1 MCLKGKIAL
10 VTGAS
15 RGIGK
20 AIGSAFA
27 LEGASV
33 AVCARNKDELDRV
46 AKEIDPLALSLTCDV
61 TLESEVRQFVHEVH
75 GHFGKIDILI
85 NNAGDTASSLLREMD
100 SDLWNRVLSVNL
112 TGVFLM
118 TREVLAFM
126 TNQQYGR
133 IVNLAS
139 MAAKRGSRYLSAYS
153 AAKHGVLGFTQ
164 SVALE
169 VVESGV
175 MVNAVCPGYVDTP
188 GQKDN
193 IEKMMTDRG
202 LRAHEV
208 RALMAQKNARRR
220 FITMDEVAQT
230 VLSLSEEGV
239 NITGQAVDLW

>member
-1 MCLKGKIAL
+1 MA
-10 VTGAS
+10 A
-15 RGIGK
+15 
-20 AIGSAFA
+20 
-27 LEGASV
+27 
-33 AVCARNKDELDRV
+33 CARNRDELERV
-46 AKEIDPLALSLTCDV
+46 AEGIGPGVLSSMCDV
-61 TLESEVRQFVHEVH
+61 TSEAEVGRFVHEVH
-75 GHFGKIDILI
+75 RRFGKIDILV
-85 NNAGDTASSLLREMD
+85 NNAGDTSSALLREMD

-118 TREVLAFM
+118 TREVLAVM
-126 TNQQYGR
+126 TSQQYGR

-169 VVESGV
+169 VVDSGV

-188 GQKDN
+188 GLKDN
-193 IEKMMTDRG
+193 VEKIMKDRG
-202 LRAHEV
+202 LSAKEV
-208 RALMAQKNARRR
+208 RKLMAQKNARRR

-239 NITGQAVDLW
+239 RVTGQAVDLW

>member
-1 MCLKGKIAL
+1 MAI

-20 AIGSAFA
+20 AIGVAFA
-27 LEGASV
+27 VEGASV
-33 AVCARNKDELDRV
+33 AICARNKDELDRV
-46 AKEIDPLALSLTCDV
+46 AEEIGPGVLSSTCDV
-61 TLESEVRQFVHEVH
+61 TSEAEVERFVHEVH
-75 GHFGKIDILI
+75 GRFGKIDILI
-85 NNAGDTASSLLREMD
+85 NNAGDTSSALLREMD

-118 TREVLAFM
+118 TREVVAFM

-133 IVNLAS
+133 IVSLAS

-164 SVALE
+164 SIALE
-169 VVESGV
+169 VVDSGV

-193 IEKMMTDRG
+193 VERIMKDRG
-202 LRAHEV
+202 LRADQV

-220 FITMDEVAQT
+220 FITMDEVART

-239 NITGQAVDLW
+239 KVTGQAVELW